1 MKRPAV
7 SDSTKRTLRDAVRAG
22 VAQALQ
28 VITDA
33 LAGDRRK

>member
-7 SDSTKRTLRDAVRAG
+7 SDATRRTLRDAVRAG

-33 LAGDRRK
+33 LAVDRRR